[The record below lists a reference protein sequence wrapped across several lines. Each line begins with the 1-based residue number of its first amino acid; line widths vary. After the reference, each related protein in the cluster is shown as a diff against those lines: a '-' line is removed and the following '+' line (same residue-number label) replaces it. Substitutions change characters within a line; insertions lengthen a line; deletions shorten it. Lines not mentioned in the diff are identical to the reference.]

1 MSRIIIVPARLAS
14 ARLPEKL
21 LRSDTGKPLLQHT
34 YERCLAVEA
43 VDRVVIATDGPKLSE
58 AARAFGAEV
67 VETDPALP
75 SGTDR
80 VAVAAESLGVDA
92 SAVIVNVQG
101 DEPEID
107 PGHVEQLFGLLEREG
122 EAGAEVATLATLRH
136 DVEGF
141 RDPNRVKVARRSDGC
156 AVYFSRA
163 PIPFPRDLAG
173 SEDRLTAALPWLC
186 HLGIYGFRPAALV
199 AFRGTAPTPLEST
212 ERLEQL
218 RFLEMGFR
226 IQVGEVTE
234 AAPGIDTWED
244 YRLFVGRVL
253 AGRDSG

>member
-34 YERCLAVEA
+34 YERCLAVDA
-43 VDRVVIATDGPKLSE
+43 VDRVVIATDGPELGE
-58 AARAFGAEV
+58 VARAFGAEV

-80 VAVAAESLGVDA
+80 VAVAAEAIGVGS
-92 SAVIVNVQG
+92 SAIIVNVQG

-107 PGHVEQLFGLLEREG
+107 PGHVEQLFELLERDDR
-122 EAGAEVATLATLRH
+122 AEVATLATSRH

-141 RDPNRVKVARRSDGC
+141 RDPNRVKVARRADGC

-199 AFRGTAPTPLEST
+199 AFRATAPTPLEST

-244 YRLFVGRVL
+244 YRQFVGRVL